1 MAQTFSILRSERM
14 KTSVFLT
21 LGLSMLCSCATYN
34 YAQKVKTISFDDNL
48 TKGQAV
54 GPIRG
59 EDCTWTVM
67 GNQLGG
73 APTIDKAFINAK
85 NQAGALSSAGF
96 GALEKQAATNQIRY
110 INNATT
116 ANEGFNAYL
125 FGKQCLVVTG
135 VGYR

>member
-1 MAQTFSILRSERM
+1 M

-21 LGLSMLCSCATYN
+21 LGLIFMSSCATYN
-34 YAQKVKTISFDDNL
+34 YAHKVKTISFDDNL
-48 TKGQAV
+48 AKGKSI

-59 EDCTWTVM
+59 EDCTWTVL
-67 GNQLGG
+67 GHQLGG

-85 NQAGALSSAGF
+85 NQTGSLTSAGF
-96 GALEKQAATNQIRY
+96 GVLEKQDATREIRY

-116 ANEGFNAYL
+116 ANEGFNAVF

>member
-1 MAQTFSILRSERM
+1 M
-14 KTSVFLT
+14 KTSILLT
-21 LGLSMLCSCATYN
+21 LSLGLLSSCATYN
-34 YAQKVKTISFDDNL
+34 YAQKVKTIAFDDNI

-59 EDCTWTVM
+59 EDCTWTV
-67 GNQLGG
+67 LGQQFG
-73 APTIDKAFINAK
+73 GLPTIDKAFINAK
-85 NQAGALSSAGF
+85 NQAGALASAGMSS
-96 GALEKQAATNQIRY
+96 EVDATKQIRY

-116 ANEGFNAYL
+116 SNEGFNAYL

>member
-1 MAQTFSILRSERM
+1 M
-14 KTSVFLT
+14 KTSFFLT
-21 LGLSMLCSCATYN
+21 IGLAFLSSCATYN
-34 YAQKVKTISFDDNL
+34 YAQKVKTIAFDDNI

-59 EDCTWTVM
+59 EDCLWTVL
-67 GNQLGG
+67 GNPLGG
-73 APTIDKAFINAK
+73 QPTIDKAFINAK
-85 NQAGALSSAGF
+85 TGAGSLASAGF
-96 GALEKQAATNQIRY
+96 STLEKTDASKQIRY

-116 ANEGFNAYL
+116 SNEGFNAYL

>member
-1 MAQTFSILRSERM
+1 M
-14 KTSVFLT
+14 KTSLLLT
-21 LGLSMLCSCATYN
+21 LGLGLLTSCASYN
-34 YAQKVKTISFDDNL
+34 YAQRVKTIAFDDNI

-59 EDCTWTVM
+59 EDCTWTVL

-85 NQAGALSSAGF
+85 SQAGSLTSAGF
-96 GALEKQAATNQIRY
+96 SSLDKSDTSKQIRY
-110 INNATT
+110 MNNATT

>member
-1 MAQTFSILRSERM
+1 M

-34 YAQKVKTISFDDNL
+34 YAHKVKTISFDDNI

-59 EDCTWTVM
+59 EDCTWTVL
-67 GNQLGG
+67 NQQLGG

-85 NQAGALSSAGF
+85 NQSGALTSAGF
-96 GALEKQAATNQIRY
+96 GALDKSASNQIRY

>member
-1 MAQTFSILRSERM
+1 
-14 KTSVFLT
+14 
-21 LGLSMLCSCATYN
+21 MLCSCATYN

-48 TKGQAV
+48 SKGQAV

-67 GNQLGG
+67 NQQLGG

-85 NQAGALSSAGF
+85 NQAGSLASAGF
-96 GALEKQAATNQIRY
+96 SAVEKADANKQIRY

-116 ANEGFNAYL
+116 SNEGFNAYL
-125 FGKQCLVVTG
+125 FGKSCLVVTG

>member
-1 MAQTFSILRSERM
+1 MR
-14 KTSVFLT
+14 TSLFLT
-21 LGLSMLCSCATYN
+21 LGLGLLCSCATYN
-34 YAQKVKTISFDDNL
+34 YAHKVKTISFDDNI

-59 EDCTWTVM
+59 EDCTWTVL
-67 GNQLGG
+67 GQQLGG

-85 NQAGALSSAGF
+85 HQAGGLVSAGF
-96 GALEKQAATNQIRY
+96 SSEVDKTKQIRY

-116 ANEGFNAYL
+116 SNEGFNAYVL
-125 FGKQCLVVTG
+125 GKQCLVVTG

>member
-1 MAQTFSILRSERM
+1 M
-14 KTSVFLT
+14 KTSVFLI
-21 LGLSMLCSCATYN
+21 LGLSMLSSCATYN

-48 TKGQAV
+48 TKGKAI

-59 EDCTWTVM
+59 EDCTWTVL

-85 NQAGALSSAGF
+85 NQSDSLTSAGF
-96 GALEKQAATNQIRY
+96 SSKTDDSKQIRY
-110 INNATT
+110 INNASTT
-116 ANEGFNAYL
+116 NEGFNAGL

>member
-1 MAQTFSILRSERM
+1 M

-21 LGLSMLCSCATYN
+21 LGLLVLSSCATYN
-34 YAQKVKTISFDDNL
+34 YAQKVKTISFDDNI
-48 TKGQAV
+48 TKGKAV

-59 EDCTWTVM
+59 EDCTWTVL

-73 APTIDKAFINAK
+73 QPTIDKAFINAK
-85 NQAGALSSAGF
+85 NGAGALTSAGL
-96 GALEKQAATNQIRY
+96 GSLDKTDASKQIRY

>member
-1 MAQTFSILRSERM
+1 M
-14 KTSVFLT
+14 KMNLILT
-21 LGLSMLCSCATYN
+21 LGLAVLSSCATYN
-34 YAQKVKTISFDDNL
+34 YAQKVKTISFDDNI

-59 EDCTWTVM
+59 EDCTWTVL
-67 GNQLGG
+67 GQQLGG

-85 NQAGALSSAGF
+85 SQAGALTSAGF
-96 GALEKQAATNQIRY
+96 SSLDKTDATKQIRY

-116 ANEGFNAYL
+116 ANEGFNAYV

>member
-1 MAQTFSILRSERM
+1 M

-21 LGLSMLCSCATYN
+21 LGLSLLASCATYQ

-48 TKGQAV
+48 TKGTAV

-59 EDCTWTVM
+59 EDCTWTVL
-67 GNQLGG
+67 NQQLGG

-85 NQAGALSSAGF
+85 NQVGAMGSAGF
-96 GALEKQAATNQIRY
+96 GALEKNTNAPIRY
-110 INNATT
+110 INNVTT
-116 ANEGFNAYL
+116 SNEGFNAYL

>member
-1 MAQTFSILRSERM
+1 M
-14 KTSVFLT
+14 KMNLILT
-21 LGLSMLCSCATYN
+21 LGVVVLSSCASYN
-34 YAQKVKTISFDDNL
+34 YAHKVKTISFDDNI
-48 TKGQAV
+48 TKGKAV

-59 EDCTWTVM
+59 EDCTWTVF
-67 GNQLGG
+67 GQQLGG

-85 NQAGALSSAGF
+85 SQAGALTSAGF
-96 GALEKQAATNQIRY
+96 SSLDKTDNTKQIRY

-116 ANEGFNAYL
+116 SNEGFNAYV

>member
-1 MAQTFSILRSERM
+1 M

-34 YAQKVKTISFDDNL
+34 YAQKVKTISFDDNI

-59 EDCTWTVM
+59 EDCTWTVL
-67 GNQLGG
+67 GNPLGG

-85 NQAGALSSAGF
+85 NGAGALTSAGF
-96 GALEKQAATNQIRY
+96 SSLDKADASKQIRY

-125 FGKQCLVVTG
+125 FSKQCLVVTG

>member
-1 MAQTFSILRSERM
+1 M

-21 LGLSMLCSCATYN
+21 LGLSLLASCATYN

-48 TKGQAV
+48 TKGTAV

-59 EDCTWTVM
+59 EDCTWTVF
-67 GNQLGG
+67 NQQLGG

-85 NQAGALSSAGF
+85 NQAGTLSSAGF
-96 GALEKQAATNQIRY
+96 SAVDNTKNAPIRY

-116 ANEGFNAYL
+116 SNEGFNAYL
-125 FGKQCLVVTG
+125 FGKSCLVVTG